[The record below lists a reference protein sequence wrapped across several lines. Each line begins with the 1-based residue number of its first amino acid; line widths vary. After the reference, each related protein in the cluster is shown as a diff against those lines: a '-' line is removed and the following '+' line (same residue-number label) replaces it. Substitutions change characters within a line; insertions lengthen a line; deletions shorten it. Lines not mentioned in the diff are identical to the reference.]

1 MEAGEKARGVCLE
14 STDLFGCRAY
24 VSNGGVEEPVT
35 DSV

>member
-24 VSNGGVEEPVT
+24 VSDGVVEHTLCV
-35 DSV
+35 D